1 MTESTPQPCAYC
13 PHDLGGH
20 RLLLLDVT
28 RLLGIVLC
36 STPGCACGATW
47 RAASTP
53 STPEQVAETR
63 DAVRQIITEAG
74 LPLPAFL
81 Q

>member
-1 MTESTPQPCAYC
+1 MTQSTPQPCAYC
-13 PHDLGGH
+13 PHDLGH

-28 RLLGIVLC
+28 KLLGMVLC

-47 RAASTP
+47 KATTTR

-74 LPLPAFL
+74 LPLPVFL